1 MIHLKSLR
9 ELDVMRRAG
18 EITARILQEV
28 VEAVGPGVTT
38 QELDKLAEGRCKDL
52 GAKPAFKGYHG
63 YPSTL
68 CVSVNEQVVHGI
80 PSSKK
85 VLKAGDIIGIDFGV
99 IVDGYY
105 GDSARTVAVGKIA
118 PEAQQLLEVTRE
130 GLTQGIKEARAGNR
144 LFDISHAIQNY
155 VESHGFSVVWEFV
168 GHGIGRSLHEEPQVP
183 NYGPKGKGVSLKEGM
198 VLAIEPM
205 INAGGHAV
213 RIESDG
219 WTAVTVDGSL
229 SAHFEHTV
237 AITKDGP
244 EILTLL
250 R

>member
-1 MIHLKSLR
+1 MIQLKSPR

-28 VEAVGPGVTT
+28 VEAVSPGVTT
-38 QELDKLAEGRCKDL
+38 RELDELAEGRCKEL

-63 YPSTL
+63 YPCCL

-80 PSSKK
+80 PGKRA
-85 VLKAGDIIGIDFGV
+85 LKEGDIVGIDFGV

-105 GDSARTVAVGKIA
+105 GDSARTVAVGKVA
-118 PEAQQLLEVTRE
+118 PEAQRLLQVTQD
-130 GLTQGIKEARAGNR
+130 GLLRGIQEAKLGNR

-155 VESHGFSVVWEFV
+155 VEQHGFSVVREFV

-237 AITKDGP
+237 AITKNGP
-244 EILTLL
+244 EILTLP